1 LNNGNNTIT
10 NVAPGVNGTDAVNK
24 GQLDGVNATANAG
37 WNLTTN
43 GDNTNASNVA
53 PNSTV
58 DLANTDGNIVITKA
72 GNNVTFDLNNN
83 LTVGGSGKDGKDG
96 VDGQLGVQGKDGTTG
111 VTLNGKDGSIG
122 LTGPKGADGK
132 DGANATISVVNGP
145 VGVDGTD
152 GKDGKDGMTR
162 IVYTDPKG
170 TTHNVSTLNDGLNF
184 AGNQGDTIVKKLNET
199 LTVKGAL
206 ANTADASSENLRV
219 DSQDGALVVK
229 LAQNLANLTTATFGN
244 TDTDKTVVSKD
255 GVTISSDKPEK
266 EVSLTDKGLNN
277 GNNQITNVT
286 SGLTDS
292 TGQKSDL
299 ANATTTN
306 AVNVGDLK
314 DTVNNLTNATT
325 GGFGL
330 KDDNNTEVKQDLGKT
345 IQIKGKDG
353 VTVTSDVANKSLE
366 VALQGDV
373 TVNGKDGKDGSIGV
387 KGADGKDGTKITKD
401 AVVFNGVD
409 GKDGKDGQ
417 VSIKVEQGEK
427 GIAGNDGANGT
438 TKTRIVYEKPN
449 GGGTEEIATLN
460 DGLNFVGDKGQVIRK
475 KLNETLAI
483 KGNLTATTAVT
494 DKNLRVDNENGQ
506 LIVKMAKSLT
516 DLTNA
521 TFGSDNSNTVIGGNG
536 VTITP
541 NGGDAGNT
549 VSLTDKGL
557 NNGNN
562 QVTNVS
568 TGLKDR
574 DGNNVTLANASGDV
588 LNNAVNVGD
597 LKDSVNNLTNATTGG
612 FGLTDEKGKDV
623 KADLGKTVTVQGDG
637 SVKTEVVE
645 KGGKKA
651 LQIGL
656 TNNVTVGNDK
666 ELGTITVKGENG
678 KDGVSI
684 SGKDGIGIKGENGQD
699 AVSINGKD
707 GDGTVAVK
715 GKDGKTGVALNGKD
729 GTIGIN
735 GKDGSNGTITLA
747 KGEPGVD
754 GKDGK
759 TRIVYETKTPDGKT
773 VTEEVATLKDG
784 LKFVGDDGKIITKE

>member
-1 LNNGNNTIT
+1 KSLTDLTNATFSSDDSDTVIGGNGLTITPKAGNAVSLTDKGLNNGNNTIT
-10 NVAPGVNGTDAVNK
+10 NVKAGENDTDAVNVS
-24 GQLDGVNATANAG
+24 QLKEVKNTANAG
-37 WNLTTN
+37 WNISAN
-43 GDNTNASNVA
+43 GQNETNVA
-53 PNSTV
+53 PKGSVSFN
-58 DLANTDGNIVITKA
+58 NTDGNVVITKA
-72 GNNVTFDLNNN
+72 ADNNNVTFNLNND
-83 LTVGGSGKDGKDG
+83 LTVGGPAGKDGKDG
-96 VDGQLGVQGKDGTTG
+96 KDGTIGVKGKDGTTG

-122 LTGPKGADGK
+122 LTGAKGADGK
-132 DGANATISVVNGP
+132 DGANATITVANGP

-184 AGNQGDTIVKKLNET
+184 AGNQGDTIAKKLNET
-199 LTVKGAL
+199 LTVKGDL
-206 ANTADASSENLRV
+206 ANDAAASSENLRV

-373 TVNGKDGKDGSIGV
+373 TVNGKDGKDGTIGV

-449 GGGTEEIATLN
+449 GDKEQVATLN
-460 DGLNFVGDKGQVIRK
+460 D
-475 KLNETLAI
+475 
-483 KGNLTATTAVT
+483 
-494 DKNLRVDNENGQ
+494 
-506 LIVKMAKSLT
+506 
-516 DLTNA
+516 
-521 TFGSDNSNTVIGGNG
+521 
-536 VTITP
+536 
-541 NGGDAGNT
+541 
-549 VSLTDKGL
+549 
-557 NNGNN
+557 
-562 QVTNVS
+562 
-568 TGLKDR
+568 
-574 DGNNVTLANASGDV
+574 
-588 LNNAVNVGD
+588 
-597 LKDSVNNLTNATTGG
+597 
-612 FGLTDEKGKDV
+612 
-623 KADLGKTVTVQGDG
+623 
-637 SVKTEVVE
+637 
-645 KGGKKA
+645 
-651 LQIGL
+651 
-656 TNNVTVGNDK
+656 
-666 ELGTITVKGENG
+666 
-678 KDGVSI
+678 
-684 SGKDGIGIKGENGQD
+684 
-699 AVSINGKD
+699 
-707 GDGTVAVK
+707 
-715 GKDGKTGVALNGKD
+715 
-729 GTIGIN
+729 
-735 GKDGSNGTITLA
+735 
-747 KGEPGVD
+747 
-754 GKDGK
+754 
-759 TRIVYETKTPDGKT
+759 
-773 VTEEVATLKDG
+773 
-784 LKFVGDDGKIITKE
+784 